1 MRARYDEL
9 ERKLRFVG
17 GEIGAFGLSI
27 MRQASRALARW
38 HCNSLPVQVRGM
50 RSGSG
55 VRSKVGYYVTTALWM
70 IWIRSSTTLLSAL
83 EAELEKHESQLVELR
98 VCSRELTAK
107 YNAKVEHQECLI
119 RAEAFF
125 KAGALFEPS
134 DPILNI
140 VEPPEDGLQPLLV
153 NDISGAYS
161 SAAYAD

>member
-1 MRARYDEL
+1 MGVSPSARCACSL
-9 ERKLRFVG
+9 ERPPEKN
-17 GEIGAFGLSI
+17 FG
-27 MRQASRALARW
+27 SRNCRW
-38 HCNSLPVQVRGM
+38 P
-50 RSGSG
+50 
-55 VRSKVGYYVTTALWM
+55 
-70 IWIRSSTTLLSAL
+70 
-83 EAELEKHESQLVELR
+83 AELEKHESQLVELR

-134 DPILNI
+134 NPILNI